1 MTIRTFRCEP
11 LLVNT
16 ASQDEQGYLLFVD
29 DKLVAVVVRVEHDDE
44 LDDTLWGRWCLEAAF
59 GPCQCARSSLTF
71 AAPEE
76 ALKWAV
82 GCVEDHRRGQL
93 TLREAA

>member
-1 MTIRTFRCEP
+1 MTTRTFRCEP

-29 DKLVAVVVRVEHDDE
+29 DKLLAVVVRVERDDE

-59 GPCQCARSSLTF
+59 GPCQYAGASLTF

-76 ALKWAV
+76 ALEWAV
-82 GCVEDHRRGQL
+82 GCVEDHQRDHISFRK
-93 TLREAA
+93 AA